1 MVPGLIVG
9 AGAGIMRTM
18 TTPAVFR
25 LGPAACGALLC
36 VLCLHGPTA
45 LADEAGAL
53 QRCRAIGDA
62 QARLACYDAL
72 PLRAPVSAVPAPSA
86 APATAATRAAV
97 TAPAAAAT
105 AAPAPVPAPA
115 AQRFGQESRDEPQA
129 LVSRI
134 PGVFEGWGPRSRIT
148 LANGQVWQVID
159 GSEGVYLLQNPQVT
173 VRRGVLGGFVLEIE
187 GANRAP
193 RVRRVD

>member
-1 MVPGLIVG
+1 
-9 AGAGIMRTM
+9 M
-18 TTPAVFR
+18 TTLAVFR

-36 VLCLHGPTA
+36 VLSLHGPTA

-53 QRCRAIGDA
+53 QSCRAIGDP

-72 PLRAPVSAVPAPSA
+72 PL
-86 APATAATRAAV
+86 APAAATRAA
-97 TAPAAAAT
+97 
-105 AAPAPVPAPA
+105 VPAPA

-129 LVSRI
+129 QVSRI

>member
-1 MVPGLIVG
+1 VVPGLIVG

-18 TTPAVFR
+18 TTLAVFR

-36 VLCLHGPTA
+36 VLSLHGPTA

-53 QRCRAIGDA
+53 QRCRAIGEP

-72 PLRAPVSAVPAPSA
+72 PLRAPAAAAATPPPAPA
-86 APATAATRAAV
+86 AATRAAV
-97 TAPAAAAT
+97 PAPAAAAT

-173 VRRGVLGGFVLEIE
+173 VRRAMLGGFVLEIE

>member
-1 MVPGLIVG
+1 VAPGLIVG

-36 VLCLHGPTA
+36 VLSLHGPAA

-53 QRCRAIGDA
+53 QRCRAIGDP

-72 PLRAPVSAVPAPSA
+72 PLRAPAAAAATPPL
-86 APATAATRAAV
+86 APAAATRAAV
-97 TAPAAAAT
+97 PAPAAAAT

-134 PGVFEGWGPRSRIT
+134 PGVFEGWGPRSRIS

-173 VRRGVLGGFVLEIE
+173 VRRAMLGGFVLEIE